1 MRLIEAFAASES
13 MVALLNADDARFVD
27 VNPAFERITGYRR
40 DQVMG
45 KVPVEVGLWPDPRF
59 RAQLWES
66 LRASRRV
73 IAWPTRLQ
81 TADGGMLF
89 GQLNVELIST
99 ADGLMLFCLLQEVSE
114 DQLSRL
120 SAQIDSVYRQLF
132 DEAAQGIYRSL
143 PGGGL
148 IDVNPAFARLLG
160 YDTPGDVVMA
170 FVDSARRL
178 YVDPSVA
185 DEMYRQLREH
195 GRIQQFRAQVRR
207 RDGSR
212 IWVSEN
218 SRLIRDD
225 DGTPRFYEGSMED
238 ITAQV
243 EAEQALRQA
252 QDLYHTLLDNS
263 RDGVFLVQRGKV
275 RFANQALCDMLG
287 YSSEELKGL
296 DYLSLVDPGDQD
308 AQQSRRDAREGGSR
322 ELQSFETRMLR
333 KDGRR
338 ILCEVRA
345 AAVDFEG
352 DIASTGT
359 MRDVTDER
367 RRQRAIE
374 EAERRYRELFND
386 SPAGLFRT
394 ALDGSIIEV
403 NEMLARMMG
412 YDDVPALRADLG
424 NIMQIY
430 ADPALRNMLVERA
443 SRDGSFSGVEVQV
456 RTRGGE
462 LRWVSASVR
471 TDYDDNGR
479 ALSFTGSVL
488 DIDEPQRMRQALQR
502 SESRYR
508 TLVEHSSVGVYLSS
522 RSRLDYVNRALAAML
537 GCNESDLIG
546 KHYLEL
552 LAPEVREQTIEM
564 HTRLRETGE
573 LPREHET
580 VFLHSNGQRVY
591 VRANVLAIEIDGV
604 SHTTGTILDITR
616 QREAESR
623 LRFHATHD
631 PLTGL
636 PNRALFNRKLAD
648 RLAHDGQ
655 RGSDAYAV
663 IFLDLDG
670 FKWVN
675 DSLGHSAG
683 DRLLLEI
690 ARRLE
695 NELVRDVLIARY
707 GGDEFT
713 LLPEGPCDAERA
725 VGIARRVLALF
736 EQPFDVSGQQVF
748 SAASLGIVIGTHDYE
763 SPDQVLRDADTAMYR
778 AKAAGKSGYVV
789 FDETMHS
796 EARTRLQLE
805 TDFRLAF
812 ERDEFL
818 LHYQPIVDLEDGRV
832 VGAEAL
838 VRWRHPRRGVIAPGE
853 FLPIAEETGL
863 IVDLD
868 AWVLR
873 EACRQLADWRKR
885 FPICDD
891 LVLNVNVDERQ
902 IASPDLVEEV
912 ARLLRQH
919 ALPAARLRLE
929 VTETVFR
936 SGRGHAMAQL
946 DALKALGVGLA
957 VDDFGT
963 GYSSLESFAAS
974 SFDALKVDQ
983 IFVRDLAS
991 NPRHRAIVR
1000 TVISFGQDLGLLLTA
1015 EGIETEEQRHMLRE
1029 SGCRYGQG
1037 FLFARP
1043 LPPAEFELRL

>member
-1 MRLIEAFAASES
+1 MRLLEAFAASES
-13 MVALLNADDARFVD
+13 MVALLNADDGRFVD

-45 KVPVEVGLWPDPRF
+45 KIPVEVGLWPDPRF
-59 RAQLWES
+59 RAQLWDS
-66 LRASRRV
+66 LRATRRV
-73 IAWPTRLQ
+73 VAWPTRLQ
-81 TADGGMLF
+81 TADAGMLF

-99 ADGLMLFCLLQEVSE
+99 ADGPRLFCLLQEVSE

-120 SAQIDSVYRQLF
+120 SGQIDSVYRQLF

-160 YDTPGDVVMA
+160 YDTPGEVVLA
-170 FVDSARRL
+170 FGDSARRL
-178 YVDPSVA
+178 YADPVAVDA
-185 DEMYRQLREH
+185 LYRQLREH

-243 EAEQALRQA
+243 ESEQALQQA

-287 YSSEELKGL
+287 YGADELKGL
-296 DYLSLVDPGDQD
+296 DYLSLVDPSDQA
-308 AQQSRRDAREGGSR
+308 AQQGRRDAREGGSR
-322 ELQSFETRMLR
+322 ELQTFETRMLG

-345 AAVDFEG
+345 AAVDFDG

-359 MRDVTDER
+359 VRDVTDER
-367 RRQRAIE
+367 RRQHAIE

-412 YDDVPALRADLG
+412 YDDAPALRADIG

-443 SRDGSFSGVEVQV
+443 ARDGGFSGMEVQV
-456 RTRGGE
+456 RARSGA

-471 TDYDDNGR
+471 TDYDHNGR
-479 ALSFTGSVL
+479 PLSFTGSVL

-537 GCNESDLIG
+537 GYNESDLIG

-552 LAPEVREQTIEM
+552 LAPEVREQTIDL
-564 HTRLRETGE
+564 HNRLRETGE

-591 VRANVLAIEIDGV
+591 VRVNVLAIEIDGV

-636 PNRALFNRKLAD
+636 PNRALFNRRLAD
-648 RLAHDGQ
+648 RLARDGQ

-695 NELVRDVLIARY
+695 NDLVRDVLIARY

-713 LLPEGPCDAERA
+713 LLPEGPCDTERA

-748 SAASLGIVIGTHDYE
+748 SAASLGIVIGSDDYE

-789 FDETMHS
+789 FDDTMHA
-796 EARTRLQLE
+796 EARARLQLE

-853 FLPIAEETGL
+853 FLTIAEETGL

-868 AWVLR
+868 TWVLR
-873 EACRQLADWRKR
+873 EACRQLADWRQR
-885 FPICDD
+885 FPIRED

-902 IASPDLVEEV
+902 IASSELVEEV

-936 SGRGHAMAQL
+936 GGRGLAMAQL

-983 IFVRDLAS
+983 TFVRDLAS

-1015 EGIETEEQRHMLRE
+1015 EGIETEEQRQMLRE

-1043 LPPAEFELRL
+1043 LSPAEFELRL